1 MTELSEP
8 DYGIE
13 EPGSH
18 PAGTGYAGPGARVAK
33 SDRRRTVKRK
43 KSKGGTRKAAKQK
56 AKANAKKAAGR
67 NVTAGVTEAARILKE
82 WGYIVGKVTDPDLPF
97 NLIAHRGREQISLLV
112 IRPREP
118 VMNAAGVRAYHSRE
132 VLELQ
137 PFWDS
142 DVDNIQFWLF
152 SRAAGLLRYRVFRG
166 GIWNVETMQEG
177 WQEKRAGTADGK
189 KESMD
194 QAVQK
199 SRTAHGPVLITGH
212 GEALD

>member
-18 PAGTGYAGPGARVAK
+18 PAGTGRAGPLARVAK
-33 SDRRRTVKRK
+33 SERRRTVKRK
-43 KSKGGTRKAAKQK
+43 KSKGGTRKASKQK
-56 AKANAKKAAGR
+56 AKVNAKKAAGR
-67 NVTAGVTEAARILKE
+67 NVTAGVTEAARILRE

-97 NLIAHRGREQISLLV
+97 NLIAHRGREHMSILV

-118 VMNAAGVRAYHSRE
+118 VMNAAGVRAYHSQE

-137 PFWDS
+137 PFWNS

-177 WQEKRAGTADGK
+177 WQEKRAATADVKTGAK
-189 KESMD
+189 D